1 LARAC
6 GALVEI
12 ARDSIVE
19 TPDPM
24 RRLAFSDVEGCVV
37 FGGGGEERIGDN
49 RAKNAIGLDCGCAST

>member
-19 TPDPM
+19 TNPLPVAFRLTPDPM

-37 FGGGGEERIGDN
+37 FGGGE
-49 RAKNAIGLDCGCAST
+49 KSV